1 MTIPAEHLAHADRPS
16 RLRSLLT
23 GAACLTLVVGTA
35 SCGGDGDADAGGSD
49 VDTLTITDARAR
61 TTPAQAT
68 TGVVYVDLTS
78 PIDDTLVS
86 ATVDPAIAGAVEL
99 HETMSMDGDSDG
111 HQHGGDSHDESHD
124 ESTAATADPA
134 TPMTMEPVEQ
144 IELPAD
150 ETVSLEPGGL
160 HAMLID
166 IAAPLTAGQT
176 FTITLTFAEAGE
188 QEVTVEVR
196 DDV

>member
-1 MTIPAEHLAHADRPS
+1 MTVPTEHLAHAHRPS
-16 RLRSLLT
+16 RSRPLMT
-23 GAACLTLVVGTA
+23 GMACLTLVVGA
-35 SCGGDGDADAGGSD
+35 AACGGDGDTDAGGSD
-49 VDTLTITDARAR
+49 VDTLTIADARSR

-68 TGVVYVDLTS
+68 TGVVYIDLTS
-78 PIDDTLVS
+78 PIDDALVS

-99 HETMSMDGDSDG
+99 HETMSMDGDSGG
-111 HQHGGDSHDESHD
+111 HQHGGGSDDESD
-124 ESTAATADPA
+124 DTVDPA
-134 TPMTMEPVEQ
+134 APMTMEPVEQ

-166 IAAPLTAGQT
+166 LAAPLTAGDT
-176 FTITLTFAEAGE
+176 FTLTLTFAEAGE
-188 QEVTVEVR
+188 REVTVEVR